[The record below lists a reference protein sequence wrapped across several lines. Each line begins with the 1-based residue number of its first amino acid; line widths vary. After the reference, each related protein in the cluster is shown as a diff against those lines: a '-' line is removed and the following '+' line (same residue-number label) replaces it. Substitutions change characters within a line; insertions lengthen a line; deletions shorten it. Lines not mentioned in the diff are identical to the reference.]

1 MNAALPEYRVQ
12 THPLNRLELAAL
24 WPVIYASVFRAPV
37 GREALHGRLAG
48 VRASPE
54 ELSRALSGPALR
66 DLIVERNG
74 DVWLRQ
80 PGLERMEAEFRMRRR
95 ATRELLRANED
106 ILSFLRRRP
115 GLRFAALSG
124 GCAHDAAD
132 DGDIDVFVVTEPG
145 RLWRTLLESTV
156 VAKAR
161 GWRKVLCLNY
171 IVDATAQS
179 LPGGDFYSAFEL
191 VTLKPIAGERGYE
204 DLLRANPWARPI
216 FPNFF
221 PAGVGGQNRGN
232 LTPPTRAG
240 QLLEATAR
248 MIHRPYLRSR
258 LPKGAGV
265 ELSAHLVRL
274 HAIDHRP
281 RVRTLFQ
288 NALNRLSL
296 EAPPWI

>member
-1 MNAALPEYRVQ
+1 MNAALPLGPQ
-12 THPLNRLELAAL
+12 PGPRLSGLDLAIL
-24 WPVIYASVFRAPV
+24 WPVVYASVFRAPV
-37 GREALHGRLAG
+37 PLDALHARLAG
-48 VRASPE
+48 ATATEDEMLRALEGPAVRA
-54 ELSRALSGPALR
+54 RVVAR
-66 DLIVERNG
+66 DG
-74 DVWLRQ
+74 FVWLRE
-80 PGLERMEAEFRMRRR
+80 PGLERIEAEFRMRRG
-95 ATRELLRANED
+95 ATRALLRAHED

-132 DGDIDVFVVTEPG
+132 DGDIDVFAVTEPG
-145 RLWRTLLESTV
+145 RLWRTLLESTL

-161 GWRKVLCLNY
+161 GWRRVLCLNY

-191 VTLKPIAGERGYE
+191 VTLRPIAGERGYA
-204 DLLRANPWARPI
+204 DLLRANPWAGTI
-216 FPNFF
+216 FPNFV
-221 PAGVGGQNRGN
+221 PAGLGGQNHGN
-232 LTPPTRAG
+232 LTTPTRAG

-265 ELSAHLVRL
+265 ELSEHLVRL
-274 HAIDHRP
+274 HATDHRP
-281 RVRTLFQ
+281 RVRGLFKQ
-288 NALNRLSL
+288 ALDRMGL